1 MIFFLEACNERERER
16 DNDCMCMNVNVWG
29 SEYQN
34 FELFF
39 FLNDKKNKTNI
50 QEITM
55 TIFFIQIFLG

>member
-1 MIFFLEACNERERER
+1 MRERER